1 MKFKFKNLIAFTL
14 SEMMIVLLIV
24 SVISAA
30 TIPTITQQKQKPYNF
45 TQSNSTGSTS
55 ELFWKVDNFSGIFSD
70 YLSVGNDEKPL
81 VIDGIGGHVY
91 KYLFHDESI
100 YRNLLS
106 LYLRKEVTL
115 SEKTADEGQIMLYQ
129 KGKYVG
135 SVGVV
140 NSPNIKLYDDD
151 SYFLRYISMYMG
163 YGAFY
168 SKNLAKKSDNLAIG
182 YYALNA
188 INSLDGDNVAIG
200 ERVMDRVI
208 NGYSTISIGSYAGY
222 YSNRSQSISVGA
234 YAGSNASRY
243 YYSSN
248 VTPAL
253 IYGGIDLGYKAGNM
267 GYASVNGVRK
277 PLYSNIS
284 IGAYAGNYVDAVIKK
299 EKNAASCI
307 PCNKISI
314 GTYAGFGTTNSDT
327 ISIGYLAG
335 AIEPAQSIWLYHGD
349 YKDPS
354 HDNDIAIGYY
364 SHYTDRVTSSYDTGT
379 VAYSQNI
386 FIGSYAGAHANDY
399 VRQAIVIGKYAG
411 TPNFSAYKTPTIAIG
426 YRASGLHGD
435 ISLGTCAGNGT
446 YDYYSIMIGRYAGY
460 GARGSVVGFNNIYI
474 GRYAGYLQ
482 SGGAREDSI
491 AIGNEAGAYTSVDG
505 KYTNGGGL
513 LIGYGA
519 FAGLGS
525 YSSHNTMMILPY
537 ASKSVVSD
545 TGGHYELISAGN
557 FGAMAI
563 GPGYGYPGGPSF
575 NKTILV
581 LYAAKI
587 YAKNTNFTP
596 FTSDRRSK
604 ENIVKSKYGIE
615 QFRNINVYTYNFKF
629 DNDKKAPRV
638 GVIAQE
644 VQKYI
649 PEAIVKSAG
658 GTLNVDFDWILYP
671 LANAIKDVDK
681 NLTQLKNDL
690 VAQAKDLILLEKRVD
705 YLDKKVSKTLGKQ
718 NKMQDKLNHVKDI
731 VNMETK

>member
-45 TQSNSTGSTS
+45 AESNSTGSTS
-55 ELFWKVDNFSGIFSD
+55 ELWQEDKFSGIFSSSD
-70 YLSVGNDEKPL
+70 NLQSVIVNYAN
-81 VIDGIGGHVY
+81 IAGIY
-91 KYLFHDESI
+91 SALF
-100 YRNLLS
+100 LG
-106 LYLRKEVTL
+106 KA
-115 SEKTADEGQIMLYQ
+115 SEARERTTDKGQIMLYQ
-129 KGKYVG
+129 NDNYVG
-135 SVGVV
+135 SVGATEQKVL
-140 NSPNIKLYDDD
+140 SSKYPELIPYTPARA
-151 SYFLRYISMYMG
+151 SIYMG

-168 SKNLAKKSDNLAIG
+168 NKGMGWDNIAIG
-182 YYALNA
+182 YYALNTN
-188 INSLDGDNVAIG
+188 NSIGEENIAIG
-200 ERVMDRVI
+200 ESAMYGIIAGSRHTV
-208 NGYSTISIGSYAGY
+208 SIGSYAGY
-222 YSNRSQSISVGA
+222 YSNRASSVAFGA
-234 YAGSNASRY
+234 YAGSNVSKNRVRD
-243 YYSSN
+243 N
-248 VTPAL
+248 VAPSPV
-253 IYGGIDLGYKAGNM
+253 YNSIDLGFNAGNM

-277 PLYSNIS
+277 HLYSNIS
-284 IGAYAGNYVDAVIKK
+284 IGAYAGNYVNAVIKK
-299 EKNAASCI
+299 EKNAGSCI

-314 GTYAGFGTTNSDT
+314 GTYAGYGTTNSDT

-335 AIEPAQSIWLYHGD
+335 AIKPAQSIWLYYGD

-364 SHYTDRVTSSYDTGT
+364 SHYTDDVTSSYDTGT

-386 FIGSYAGAHANDY
+386 FIGSYAGAYAYDN
-399 VRQAIVIGKYAG
+399 VRQAIVIGKHAG
-411 TPNFSAYKTPTIAIG
+411 TPYLGAYKTPAIAIG
-426 YRASGLHGD
+426 YYASGLDGD
-435 ISLGTCAGNGT
+435 ISLGTFAGYRT
-446 YDYYSIMIGRYAGY
+446 YDYDSIMIGRYAGY
-460 GARGSVVGFNNIYI
+460 SAWGMVVGYNNIYI
-474 GRYAGYLQ
+474 GRYAGYLRT
-482 SGGAREDSI
+482 GGAKDGSI

-505 KYTNGGGL
+505 KSTRAGGL
-513 LIGYGA
+513 LIGYGT

-525 YSSHNTMMILPY
+525 YASHHTMMILPY
-537 ASKSVVSD
+537 ASKSVISD
-545 TGGHYELISAGN
+545 IGGHYDIISAGN

-575 NKTILV
+575 NNTILV

-587 YAKNTNFTP
+587 YARNTNFTP

-649 PEAIVKSAG
+649 PEAIVKSAD

-705 YLDKKVSKTLGKQ
+705 YLDKKVSKTLEKQ
-718 NKMQDKLNHVKDI
+718 NKMQDKLNQVKDI
-731 VNMETK
+731 LNNMETK

>member
-45 TQSNSTGSTS
+45 AENNSTGSTS
-55 ELFWKVDNFSGIFSD
+55 ELWQEDKFSGIFSSSD
-70 YLSVGNDEKPL
+70 NLQSVIVNYAN
-81 VIDGIGGHVY
+81 IAGIY
-91 KYLFHDESI
+91 SALF
-100 YRNLLS
+100 LG
-106 LYLRKEVTL
+106 KA
-115 SEKTADEGQIMLYQ
+115 SEARERTTDKGQIMLYQ
-129 KGKYVG
+129 NDNYVG
-135 SVGVV
+135 SVGATEQKVL
-140 NSPNIKLYDDD
+140 SSKYPELIPYTPARA
-151 SYFLRYISMYMG
+151 SIYMG

-168 SKNLAKKSDNLAIG
+168 NKGMGWDNIAIG
-182 YYALNA
+182 YYALNTN
-188 INSLDGDNVAIG
+188 NSIGEENIAIG
-200 ERVMDRVI
+200 ESAMYGIIAGSRHTV
-208 NGYSTISIGSYAGY
+208 SIGSYAGY
-222 YSNRSQSISVGA
+222 YSNRASSVAFGA

-243 YYSSN
+243 YDIFN
-248 VTPAL
+248 VAPAS
-253 IYGGIDLGYKAGNM
+253 IYNNIDLGYKAGNM
-267 GYASVNGVRK
+267 GYASVKGVRK
-277 PLYSNIS
+277 ILYSNIS

-314 GTYAGFGTTNSDT
+314 GAYAGYGATNSDT

-335 AIEPAQSIWLYHGD
+335 AIEPAQSIWLYRD
-349 YKDPS
+349 SDNYKDPS

-364 SHYTDRVTSSYDTGT
+364 SHYTPHITSYYDTET

-386 FIGSYAGAHANDY
+386 FIGSYAGAHADDD

-411 TPNFSAYKTPTIAIG
+411 THFSVYKNPAIAIG
-426 YRASGLHGD
+426 YHASGENGD
-435 ISLGTCAGNGT
+435 ISLGTYAGNRT

-460 GARGSVVGFNNIYI
+460 SARGMVVGYNNIYI
-474 GRYAGYLQ
+474 GRYAGYIQ
-482 SGGAREDSI
+482 TGGAKDGCI
-491 AIGNEAGAYTSVDG
+491 AIGNEAGAFTSVGG
-505 KYTNGGGL
+505 KYTSAGGL

-575 NKTILV
+575 NNTILV

-587 YAKNTNFTP
+587 YARNTNFTP

-629 DNDKKAPRV
+629 DNDKNAPRV

-649 PEAIVKSAG
+649 PEAIVKSAD

-705 YLDKKVSKTLGKQ
+705 YLDKKVSKTLVKQ
-718 NKMQDKLNHVKDI
+718 NKMQDKLNQVKDI
-731 VNMETK
+731 LNNMETK

>member
-45 TQSNSTGSTS
+45 ANSNSTGSIS
-55 ELFWKVDNFSGIFSD
+55 ELWKGDKFSGIFSISS
-70 YLSVGNDEKPL
+70 LSDNEQSVVVNKDTKSETSVQRL
-81 VIDGIGGHVY
+81 FGGY
-91 KYLFHDESI
+91 SPA
-100 YRNLLS
+100 
-106 LYLRKEVTL
+106 LYLKKKPITG
-115 SEKTADEGQIMLYQ
+115 KHDQGQIMLYQ
-129 KGKYVG
+129 KNNYVG
-135 SVGVV
+135 KVGCD
-140 NSPNIKLYDDD
+140 SHNID
-151 SYFLRYISMYMG
+151 IG
-163 YGAFY
+163 YSSSIY
-168 SKNLAKKSDNLAIG
+168 SGSASRSKIVIG
-182 YYALNA
+182 YYAANMSRWA
-188 INSLDGDNVAIG
+188 QTSQDIIAIG
-200 ERVMDRVI
+200 DRALYGVDC
-208 NGYSTISIGSYAGY
+208 GYFADIGAWDSLIGIGSYAGY
-222 YSNRSQSISVGA
+222 QTSRVGSISLGA
-234 YAGSNASRY
+234 YAGSNLSRANNY
-243 YYSSN
+243 DN
-248 VTPAL
+248 VRQSTL
-253 IYGGIDLGYKAGNM
+253 YNCIDFGYKAGNM
-267 GYASVNGVRK
+267 GYALVKNVGEEHK
-277 PLYSNIS
+277 GLYSNIS
-284 IGAYAGNYVDAVIKK
+284 IGAYAGNYVNAVIKE

-314 GTYAGFGTTNSDT
+314 GTYAGYGTTNSNT

-364 SHYTDRVTSSYDTGT
+364 SHYTDHVTSIYDTGT

-386 FIGSYAGAHANDY
+386 FIGSYAGAHAYDN

-411 TPNFSAYKTPTIAIG
+411 TPNFSAYKTPAIAIG
-426 YRASGLHGD
+426 YYASGEHGD
-435 ISLGTCAGNGT
+435 ISLGTFAGNGT

-460 GARGSVVGFNNIYI
+460 GSTGMVVGYNNIYI

-482 SGGAREDSI
+482 TGGARDGSI
-491 AIGNEAGAYTSVDG
+491 AIGNEAGALTSVGG
-505 KYTNGGGL
+505 KYTKGGGL

-519 FAGLGS
+519 FAGLDSNSS
-525 YSSHNTMMILPY
+525 YNTMMILPY

-545 TGGHYELISAGN
+545 TGGNFALNAGN
-557 FGAMAI
+557 FGSMAI

-575 NKTILV
+575 NNTILV

-615 QFRNINVYTYNFKF
+615 QFRKINVYTYNFKF

-649 PEAIVKSAG
+649 PEAIVKSAD

-690 VAQAKDLILLEKRVD
+690 VAQTKDLILLEKRVD
-705 YLDKKVSKTLGKQ
+705 YLDKKVSKTLEKQ
-718 NKMQDKLNHVKDI
+718 NKMQDKLNQVKDI

>member
-45 TQSNSTGSTS
+45 AENNSTSSAS
-55 ELFWKVDNFSGIFSD
+55 ELWKEDKFSGIFSA
-70 YLSVGNDEKPL
+70 LSLE
-81 VIDGIGGHVY
+81 GGDQSVVV
-91 KYLFHDESI
+91 DSTGESSLMSSE
-100 YRNLLS
+100 NLGMFLKCIPA
-106 LYLRKEVTL
+106 LYLRKHVRLT
-115 SEKTADEGQIMLYQ
+115 EKMADKGQIMFYQ

-135 SVGVV
+135 SIGDVGA
-140 NSPNIKLYDDD
+140 NN
-151 SYFLRYISMYMG
+151 MYMG
-163 YGAFY
+163 YGVLFGE
-168 SKNLAKKSDNLAIG
+168 SLGNTNQAIG

-188 INSLDGDNVAIG
+188 INSLGSENIAIG
-200 ERVMDRVI
+200 DRAMDRVVSGNI
-208 NGYSTISIGSYAGY
+208 TISIGSYAGY
-222 YSNRSQSISVGA
+222 YSNRYDSVSVGA

-253 IYGGIDLGYKAGNM
+253 IYGNIDLGYKAGNM

-284 IGAYAGNYVDAVIKK
+284 IGAYAGNYVNAVIKE
-299 EKNAASCI
+299 EKNAGSCI

-314 GTYAGFGTTNSDT
+314 GTYAGYGTTNSNT

-335 AIEPAQSIWLYHGD
+335 AIEPAQSIWLYHDD

-364 SHYTDRVTSSYDTGT
+364 SHYTDHVTSIYDTGT

-386 FIGSYAGAHANDY
+386 FIGSYAGAHAYDN

-411 TPNFSAYKTPTIAIG
+411 TPNFSAYKTPAIAIG
-426 YRASGLHGD
+426 YYASGKHGD
-435 ISLGTCAGNGT
+435 ISLGTFAGNGT
-446 YDYYSIMIGRYAGY
+446 YDYNSIMIGRYAGY
-460 GARGSVVGFNNIYI
+460 GSTGIVVGYNNIYI

-482 SGGAREDSI
+482 TGGARDGSI
-491 AIGNEAGAYTSVDG
+491 AIGNEAGALTSVGG
-505 KYTNGGGL
+505 KYTKGGGL

-519 FAGLGS
+519 FAGLDSNSS
-525 YSSHNTMMILPY
+525 YNTMMILPY
-537 ASKSVVSD
+537 ASKTVVSD
-545 TGGHYELISAGN
+545 TGGNFVLNAGN
-557 FGAMAI
+557 FGSMAI
-563 GPGYGYPGGPSF
+563 GPGYGFPGGPSF
-575 NKTILV
+575 NNTILV
-581 LYAAKI
+581 LYAASI
-587 YAKNTNFTP
+587 SAKNTNFTP

-615 QFRNINVYTYNFKF
+615 QFRNINAYTYNFKF

-649 PEAIVKSAG
+649 PEAIVKSAD

-718 NKMQDKLNHVKDI
+718 NKMQDKLNQVKDI

>member
-45 TQSNSTGSTS
+45 AQSNSTGPTS
-55 ELFWKVDNFSGIFSD
+55 ELFWKLDNFSGIFSD
-70 YLSVGNDEKPL
+70 LYVKNDEKPL
-81 VIDGIGGHVY
+81 VIDGIGGDIDKFRFPDSFY
-91 KYLFHDESI
+91 S
-100 YRNLLS
+100 NLS

-129 KGKYVG
+129 KDKYVG

-140 NSPNIKLYDDD
+140 NSPNISIDN
-151 SYFLRYISMYMG
+151 SFRYISMYMG

-168 SKNLAKKSDNLAIG
+168 SKNLAKASGNLAIG

-188 INSLDGDNVAIG
+188 INSLDGYNIAIG

-208 NGYSTISIGSYAGY
+208 NGSSTISIGSYAGY
-222 YSNRSQSISVGA
+222 YSNRYDSVSVGA

-243 YYSSN
+243 YYSSE
-248 VTPAL
+248 VTPAFM
-253 IYGGIDLGYKAGNM
+253 GGSIDLGYKAGNM

-284 IGAYAGNYVDAVIKK
+284 IGAYAGNYVDAVIKE

-314 GTYAGFGTTNSDT
+314 GTYAGYGTTNSNT

-335 AIEPAQSIWLYHGD
+335 AIEPAQSIWLYRGD

-364 SHYTDRVTSSYDTGT
+364 SHYTDHVTSVYDTGT

-386 FIGSYAGAHANDY
+386 FIGSYAGAHANDD

-411 TPNFSAYKTPTIAIG
+411 TPNFSAYKTPAIAIG

-460 GARGSVVGFNNIYI
+460 GSTGSVVGFNNIYI

-482 SGGAREDSI
+482 TGGARDGSI
-491 AIGNEAGAYTSVDG
+491 AIGNEAGALTSVGG
-505 KYTNGGGL
+505 KYTKGGGL

-519 FAGLGS
+519 FAGLDS

-557 FGAMAI
+557 FGSMAI

-649 PEAIVKSAG
+649 PEAIVKSAD

-731 VNMETK
+731 LNNMETK